1 MGSVSAFL
9 PYVVG
14 VFTLFPLLVMIGW
27 LLVCAYLRRKDA
39 LS

>member
-1 MGSVSAFL
+1 MGGLSQFL
-9 PYVVG
+9 PHVLV
-14 VFTLFPLLVMIGW
+14 VFTLFPLLVMVGW